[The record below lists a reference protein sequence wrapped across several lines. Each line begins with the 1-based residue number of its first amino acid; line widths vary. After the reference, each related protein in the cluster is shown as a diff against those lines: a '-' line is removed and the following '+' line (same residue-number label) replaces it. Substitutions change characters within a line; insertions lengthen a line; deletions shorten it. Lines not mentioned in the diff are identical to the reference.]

1 MVKDGR
7 RHRPN
12 PTKSDLMTEEN
23 KQLLSEGMETLEQ
36 ITERATMECRNVV
49 SSTKRE
55 GFIEGIIAE
64 AARNEQAR
72 TKDRE
77 LIQTLVGEL
86 IQSRASILGWI
97 PDELTPM
104 AHQMKIALKR
114 INSALALAGERGY
127 QPTEK

>member
-1 MVKDGR
+1 MSK
-7 RHRPN
+7 
-12 PTKSDLMTEEN
+12 N
-23 KQLLSEGMETLEQ
+23 KPLLSEGMEILEQ
-36 ITERATMECRNVV
+36 ITERAT
-49 SSTKRE
+49 RE
-55 GFIEGIIAE
+55 AKTITDGLPEPSGSISRLWNTGFETGYTQGVIAE

-114 INSALALAGERGY
+114 INSALTLAGEQGHK
-127 QPTEK
+127 PTEK

>member
-1 MVKDGR
+1 
-7 RHRPN
+7 
-12 PTKSDLMTEEN
+12 MTEEN

-77 LIQTLVGEL
+77 LIQTLVNVLSKTTKWAHSAGRERFMWTEEEAE
-86 IQSRASILGWI
+86 RAMS
-97 PDELTPM
+97 DEV
-104 AHQMKIALKR
+104 
-114 INSALALAGERGY
+114 SALALAGEQGY
-127 QPTEK
+127 KPTEK

>member
-1 MVKDGR
+1 
-7 RHRPN
+7 
-12 PTKSDLMTEEN
+12 MTEEN

-77 LIQTLVGEL
+77 LIQTLLDALAYLPLVGDGLTNEK
-86 IQSRASILGWI
+86 RA
-97 PDELTPM
+97 
-104 AHQMKIALKR
+104 AVIA
-114 INSALALAGERGY
+114 IALAGEQGHK
-127 QPTEK
+127 PTLTP